1 MSRTPSYADTTANRS
16 NESLIN
22 DLAGSDLATVH
33 QVRKSL
39 VQRGNAAV
47 PDLLKALQNSNGQIQ
62 WEAARALEE
71 IRDPSSAPVLV
82 DALTDENFLVRWVAS
97 EALANLQKDGLPPL
111 LHALVK
117 QPDSAWLRR
126 GAHRVFHALAHGK
139 LASVTKPVLQALE
152 GAEPSLG
159 VPIAAT
165 KALGTLKKRP
175 RRQSK

>member
-1 MSRTPSYADTTANRS
+1 MSRTPSYADPNANRS

-22 DLAGSDLATVH
+22 DMAGSDLATVH
-33 QVRKSL
+33 QIRQSL

-47 PDLLKALQNSNGQIQ
+47 PDLLKALHSSNGQIE

-71 IRDPSSAPVLV
+71 IHDPSSAPVLV
-82 DALTDENFLVRWVAS
+82 DALTDENFAVRWVAS
-97 EALANLQKDGLPPL
+97 EALAALQEDGLLPL

-117 QPDSAWLRR
+117 QPDSVWLRR
-126 GAHRVFHALAHGK
+126 GAHRVLHTLAHGK

-159 VPIAAT
+159 GADCGDQGAGRAEKTSAPT
-165 KALGTLKKRP
+165 K
-175 RRQSK
+175 